1 MVTKNEVRFTVHG
14 EPVGKGRPRLS
25 SRNGFAHAYTP
36 AGTRKYEAAVRKLA
50 GEEMERQGLAVTGLP
65 VYVSIAA
72 RYAMPKRHL
81 NPDGSLRSHKAG
93 SKLADELSAMLNGDV
108 MPGKPDLDNVVKAV
122 LDALNGTVFTDDS
135 QVVSLVAGKDWQNAE
150 EGYGPGV
157 DVAVWWYA
165 DATCKN

>member
-1 MVTKNEVRFTVHG
+1 MVTKNEVRFTVPG

-50 GEEMERQGLAVTGLP
+50 GEEMERQGLAVTELP

-72 RYAMPKRHL
+72 RYAIPKRHL
-81 NPDGSLRSHKAG
+81 ASDGSLRSHKAG
-93 SKLADELSAMLNGDV
+93 TKLADELSAMLNGDI

-165 DATCKN
+165 DA